1 MKRIILTGL
10 SFLLLVSCEK
20 RLNQALKSTDK
31 DFILKVAEEYETKK
45 RYTQAISLYE
55 YATKFVVGT
64 DEAPEVAYR
73 NAYLNYLDKNY
84 RLAAHQFKN
93 FVLSYPKDSRA
104 HDAAYMIA
112 YCHYVDSP
120 DYNLDQTNT
129 HDALIEL
136 QSYIDTY
143 PNSDK
148 IAECNRMMDDLTR
161 KLEKKAFEN
170 AKTLYKITEYKAAII
185 SFDNVLEDFPDTKL
199 REEVLIYLLR
209 AKTELAA
216 NSIHRLQNDRI
227 NDAVNSYNN
236 FIRLFPNSGY
246 SDEAKRL
253 NNRLDNARITYQT
266 RENAIKEAADNS
278 QSDDNPQ
285 SEEKRK
291 DKEKN
296 KIS

>member
-1 MKRIILTGL
+1 MKRTILIVL
-10 SFLLLVSCEK
+10 SIFLLVSCER

-31 DFILKVAEEYETKK
+31 DFILKVAEEYETRKQ
-45 RYTQAISLYE
+45 YSQAISLYE
-55 YATKFVVGT
+55 YVTKFVVGT

-73 NAYLNYLDKNY
+73 GANLNYLDKNY

-104 HDAAYMIA
+104 NESAYMIA
-112 YCHYVDSP
+112 YCYYLDSP

-129 HDALIEL
+129 YDALREL

-143 PNSDK
+143 PTSTK
-148 IAECNRMMDDLTR
+148 AAECNRMIDDLTR

-170 AKTLYKITEYKAAII
+170 AKTLYRITEYKAAII

-199 REEVLIYLLR
+199 KEEISIYLLR
-209 AKTELAA
+209 AKTELAV
-216 NSIHRLQNDRI
+216 NSIHRLQNERI

-236 FIRLFPNSGY
+236 FSRLFPKSNY
-246 SDEAKRL
+246 LDEARRL
-253 NNRLDNARITYQT
+253 NNRLSDARISYQNKET
-266 RENAIKEAADNS
+266 AIQEAK
-278 QSDDNPQ
+278 QQ
-285 SEEKRK
+285 SEEKVKELEKERK
-291 DKEKN
+291 